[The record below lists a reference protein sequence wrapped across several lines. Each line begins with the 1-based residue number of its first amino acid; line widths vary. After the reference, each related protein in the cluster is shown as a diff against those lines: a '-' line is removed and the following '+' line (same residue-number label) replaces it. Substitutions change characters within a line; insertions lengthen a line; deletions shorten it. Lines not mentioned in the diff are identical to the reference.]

1 MAWPFSTRAPVYLQ
15 IVSHIR
21 ADILNGVY
29 KADEQIPSVR
39 QLAMEA
45 GVNPNTMQR
54 AFAVLEAEHL
64 FVTRGTVGRFITTD
78 TAVLNEARE
87 VLHRETVA
95 RLIDEARTVG
105 IEPDELI
112 DRIRAHSNQATAAEP
127 PSPPLVRPL
136 TDHTSADPERRD
148 TL

>member
-1 MAWPFSTRAPVYLQ
+1 MAWNFTSGSPVYLQ

-29 KADEQIPSVR
+29 HAEEQIPSVR

-54 AFAVLEAEHL
+54 AFAVLEAENL

-78 TAVLNEARE
+78 EAVLCKARE
-87 VLHRETVA
+87 VMLRETVA
-95 RLIDEARTVG
+95 RMVAEAEALG
-105 IEPDELI
+105 LDPEELVAH
-112 DRIRAHSNQATAAEP
+112 IRAYTAP
-127 PSPPLVRPL
+127 KTVQQ
-136 TDHTSADPERRD
+136 PERSDD
-148 TL
+148 TP